1 MSTFSLPAPGHSA
14 GHTFAGAGGAIQLAV
29 SMPNAAA
36 RGVAVV
42 CHPHPLYGGAM
53 SNKVVYTLA
62 TTAQKHGLATAK
74 FNFRGVDKSEGT
86 HDQGRGETDDAV
98 AVARWLSAQLPG
110 LPLLLAGFSFG
121 GFIALKAA
129 AILKPALLVT
139 VAPPFKYFESEPRPA
154 HPGCPWLVLHSTD
167 DDTVN
172 YQDTRTELMRY
183 QPPPELVTL
192 QGAGH
197 FFHGRLNDVQ
207 QPVADWLSRNG
218 FAG

>member
-1 MSTFSLPAPGHSA
+1 MSKFSLPLPGHSSGYKLTA
-14 GHTFAGAGGAIQLAV
+14 AHGAIQLAI
-29 SMPNAAA
+29 SMPAGEV
-36 RGVAVV
+36 RGVCVV

-53 SNKVVYTLA
+53 SNKVVYALA
-62 TTAQKHGLATAK
+62 TTALRRGFATVR
-74 FNFRGVDKSEGT
+74 FNFRGVDQSEGT
-86 HDQGRGETDDAV
+86 HDHGRGETDDAATV
-98 AVARWLSAQLPG
+98 AQWLQAQHPG

-129 AILKPALLVT
+129 ARLKPALLAT

-167 DDTVN
+167 DDTVS
-172 YQDTRTELMRY
+172 YEDTRTELMRY
-183 QPPPELVTL
+183 TPPPELVTL

-207 QPVADWLSRNG
+207 QPVSDWLNRNG
-218 FAG
+218 FA